1 MIIKSANYVSSFM
14 KEEDIPSGD
23 LPEFAFIGRSNVG
36 KSSLINMLCNR
47 KDLVKVSHTPG
58 KTRMI
63 NFFLINEQFHFV
75 DLPGYGFAKVSQ
87 QQRQSFEDMIFQYLG
102 KREQLLCVFVLIDS
116 RLEPQKLDL
125 DFVNQLGER
134 QIPFVI
140 VFTKADKQGN
150 SLTSRHVALF
160 ENEMMKSW
168 EVLPQ
173 LIITSAVTRRG
184 KDELLNFIEP
194 LVSKA

>member
-1 MIIKSANYVSSFM
+1 M
-14 KEEDIPSGD
+14 KEEDAPVGNV
-23 LPEFAFIGRSNVG
+23 PEFAFIGRSNVG

-63 NFFLINEQFHFV
+63 NFFLINDQFHFV

-150 SLTSRHVALF
+150 SLTSKHVALF

-168 EVLPQ
+168 EVMPQ

-184 KDELLNFIEP
+184 KDELLSFIEP
-194 LVSKA
+194 LVSPA